1 MERKD
6 LTCKRIS
13 PIKEKNFNN
22 YKFHGIYW
30 ETVSRGQRSITF

>member
-13 PIKEKNFNN
+13 PIKEKTLTIINFME
-22 YKFHGIYW
+22 YIGKQYI
-30 ETVSRGQRSITF
+30 EAKEV